1 MSCLSPSSATAA
13 AEEQAKRP
21 PFEVADVVRG
31 HGARFC
37 ATHRVSVEQRR
48 VLRAIERCRTA
59 VLGGHVEQ
67 CEDCGATRIAYNSC
81 RNRHCPK
88 CQGPERAKW
97 LAAQQALLLPVPYFH
112 VVFTL
117 PRALGALIRV
127 NPRRLYNL
135 LFGAATA
142 TLQEFAA
149 DPKHLGAELGITAV
163 LHTWGQTL
171 TQHVHLHCVVTGGG
185 LGRDGRR
192 WIPLPKRRRRAL
204 FLFPVR
210 ALSAVFRRTFCHGLQ
225 MLWQRGELRFAGQ
238 CASLRGRVEWARLR
252 HTLESVPWVVY
263 AKPPFGGPEVV
274 LKYLSR
280 YTHRVAISN
289 QRILH
294 VGNGAVRF
302 AYRDYADANKH
313 KVMELTA
320 EEFLRRFLLHVL
332 PPGLK
337 RIRHFGL
344 LANRHRRHKIAR
356 CRQLLGQ
363 PPSSSLSVPE
373 LATAEPSDSHS
384 DRAAPAPMR
393 RRCEACGGQRLRT
406 IELLPPIRDG
416 PALP

>member
-1 MSCLSPSSATAA
+1 
-13 AEEQAKRP
+13 
-21 PFEVADVVRG
+21 
-31 HGARFC
+31 
-37 ATHRVSVEQRR
+37 
-48 VLRAIERCRTA
+48 
-59 VLGGHVEQ
+59 
-67 CEDCGATRIAYNSC
+67 
-81 RNRHCPK
+81 
-88 CQGPERAKW
+88 
-97 LAAQQALLLPVPYFH
+97 VPYFH

-117 PRALGALIRV
+117 PHALGALIRV

-135 LFGAATA
+135 LFRTATA

-192 WIPLPKRRRRAL
+192 WVALPKRRRRSL

-210 ALSAVFRRTFCHGLQ
+210 ALSAVFRRTFCHQLDV
-225 MLWQRGELRFAGQ
+225 LWQQGELRFAGQ

-252 HTLESVPWVVY
+252 HTLESIPWVVY
-263 AKPPFGGPEVV
+263 AKRPFGGPEVV

-289 QRILH
+289 RRILF
-294 VGNGAVRF
+294 VGDGAVRF
-302 AYRDYADANKH
+302 AYRDYADGNRH
-313 KVMELTA
+313 KVMELRA

-332 PPGLK
+332 PPGFK

-344 LANRHRRHKIAR
+344 LANRHRRHKIER
-356 CRQLLGQ
+356 SRQLLGQ
-363 PPSSSLSVPE
+363 PPSANLSVPE

-384 DRAAPAPMR
+384 HGATPAPTQ
-393 RRCEACGGQRLRT
+393 RRCEACGSQRLRT
-406 IELLPPIRDG
+406 IELLPPIRPG
-416 PALP
+416 PAPP